1 MAPSQR
7 VNTDSPIDVGR
18 VLTNKRENDGEQGC
32 GREGDMSLWVVYL
45 PTRARMTVSRG
56 AAGKAI
62 CHCGSCTYQQE
73 LE

>member
-1 MAPSQR
+1 M
-7 VNTDSPIDVGR
+7 
-18 VLTNKRENDGEQGC
+18 
-32 GREGDMSLWVVYL
+32 WVVYL

-62 CHCGSCTYQQE
+62 CGSCTYQQE